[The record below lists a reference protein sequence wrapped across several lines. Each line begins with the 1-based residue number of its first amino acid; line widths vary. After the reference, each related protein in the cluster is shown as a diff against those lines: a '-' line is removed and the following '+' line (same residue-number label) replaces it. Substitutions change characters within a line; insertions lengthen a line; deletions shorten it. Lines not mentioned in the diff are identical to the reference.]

1 MCLSFIRNSDEDH
14 SCLNLES
21 LLDEEESNMQH
32 QRMLSMDIND
42 TMLHLKGTETH
53 PASYTSWPVTWR
65 NKACPL
71 GPGGRAVLSCE
82 SRMYFANL
90 PLPPCSSTP
99 GSPGLWGHRWCLH
112 PTKAGSEV
120 TLTPPLLHLVFNHT
134 VKEFSLQGAPDPCC
148 PLHPHSPA
156 HSHTWIPAITSL
168 GSQLQTHTPISSPPS
183 TFHLANSHF
192 RICFLL
198 WILPWCPNL
207 QGKLQTLLSEFKLA
221 HGLPEV
227 TPTPQSQVSH
237 FLPSQWYWCSYTTH
251 TDIHTHMH
259 TCKK

>member
-32 QRMLSMDIND
+32 QRTLSMDIND

-53 PASYTSWPVTWR
+53 PVSYTSWPVTWR

-99 GSPGLWGHRWCLH
+99 GSPGL
-112 PTKAGSEV
+112 
-120 TLTPPLLHLVFNHT
+120 
-134 VKEFSLQGAPDPCC
+134 
-148 PLHPHSPA
+148 
-156 HSHTWIPAITSL
+156 
-168 GSQLQTHTPISSPPS
+168 
-183 TFHLANSHF
+183 
-192 RICFLL
+192 
-198 WILPWCPNL
+198 
-207 QGKLQTLLSEFKLA
+207 
-221 HGLPEV
+221 
-227 TPTPQSQVSH
+227 
-237 FLPSQWYWCSYTTH
+237 
-251 TDIHTHMH
+251 
-259 TCKK
+259 